1 MKTICS
7 ESIVTGNEALYAFS
21 STGSLCDDPTNCWL
35 QFKAP
40 EDTFRL
46 EVDGQNLFDLRK
58 SKNYLSNEYFLVPV
72 SEKLSSGHIRISA
85 TDTNQDIKF
94 PKHFCLKLGKH
105 EELRWFNSSSWFL
118 GTGVNLFSAYFLLI
132 ISFFLMFSFWLR
144 KSSLGLSLLAYSVVS
159 CVYLISFSEY
169 PRAFFDPVLATGGFH
184 FPLRLLQDL
193 CLVFVFYN
201 FYQKYDSLNIIKR
214 LSWIYAG
221 VIGVYALLLLVGVRD
236 YVYYSR
242 IIIIMAPLVAAPM
255 AIGTW
260 FAFKLKDPTER
271 KVLIPLSILLLCF
284 QLNDLLV
291 FWKLLD
297 SYFMVRI
304 YIPFIVGM
312 ALFLYFKRMHDEAIQ
327 AKTASERHKIF
338 KEFIH
343 DVKSPLAVLRIFLMG
358 QNEAG
363 ERQQVIQ
370 SALDRI
376 EGMVTQVDSPNK
388 EEIKQK
394 IPLVS
399 VLTEIVAQKNIEYP
413 SLKLK
418 LETTDEVFT
427 FANKSKLQ
435 RIFSNIINNAYEAYE
450 GKEKMLDIGF
460 ITGDEEVRI
469 RFTDRG
475 RGIPKAIYNRL
486 FTENV
491 STKENGTGIGLTS
504 AFQYITNLGGNLNVF
519 SKENAGTTIEI
530 KLNSVPGN
538 FYFNEK
544 TVGLETISKL
554 DMAPLDFVLIDD
566 DKYIRL
572 SWEYFA
578 KNAKKE
584 IRTFSSVDNFFEL
597 SGSINKT
604 CPIYLDLNMHGE
616 KSTKFIDQIYDL
628 GFTNIILATGED
640 LGEGT
645 LPNHVQGISGKLP
658 PLQ

>member
-1 MKTICS
+1 MNGS
-7 ESIVTGNEALYAFS
+7 EAQYLFS
-21 STGSLCDDPTNCWL
+21 SAGPLCNDTKNCWL

-40 EDTFRL
+40 EDSFRL
-46 EVDGQNLFDLRK
+46 EVDGQNVFDLR
-58 SKNYLSNEYFLVPV
+58 SPQNYLSNEYFLVPI
-72 SEKLSSGHIRISA
+72 SEELSTGQIKISA

-94 PKHFCLKLGKH
+94 PKQFCLKLGRH
-105 EELRWFNSSSWFL
+105 EELRWINSSSWFL
-118 GTGVNLFSAYFLLI
+118 RTGVNLYSAYFLLL
-132 ISFFLMFSFWLR
+132 ISFFLAFSLWLR
-144 KSSLGLSLLAYSVVS
+144 KSALGLSLLAYSVVS

-169 PRAFFDPVLATGGFH
+169 PRAVLDPVLATGGFH

-201 FYQKYDSLNIIKR
+201 FYQKYDSFNIIKR
-214 LSWIYAG
+214 LSWVYAG
-221 VIGVYALLLLVGVRD
+221 VIGIYALLLLVGVRD
-236 YVYYSR
+236 YVYYAR

-255 AIGTW
+255 SIGTW

-271 KVLIPLSILLLCF
+271 KVLIPLSIHLLCF
-284 QLNDLLV
+284 QLNDLFV
-291 FWKLLD
+291 FWKLID
-297 SYFMVRI
+297 SYFMIRI

-312 ALFLYFKRMHDEAIQ
+312 TLFLYLKRMHDEAIQ
-327 AKTASERHKIF
+327 ARTASERQKIF

-343 DVKSPLAVLRIFLMG
+343 DVKSPLAVLRIFLMD

-394 IPLVS
+394 IPLVLILS
-399 VLTEIVAQKNIEYP
+399 EIVAQKKIEYP
-413 SLKLK
+413 TLNFK
-418 LETTDEVFT
+418 LESTEEVFT
-427 FANKSKLQ
+427 YADKSKLQ

-450 GKEKMLDIGF
+450 GKEKILDIGF
-460 ITGDEEVRI
+460 LKGDEEVRL
-469 RFTDRG
+469 RFTDKG

-491 STKENGTGIGLTS
+491 STKENGSGIGLTS
-504 AFQYITNLGGNLNVF
+504 AFQYITSLGGNLNVI
-519 SKENAGTTIEI
+519 SKEHSGTTIEI

-538 FYFNEK
+538 FQFNEK
-544 TVGLETISKL
+544 IDRIESTSKVDL
-554 DMAPLDFVLIDD
+554 TPLDFVLIDD

-584 IRTFSSVDNFFEL
+584 IRTFSSVDKFFEL
-597 SGSINKT
+597 SESINKT
-604 CPIYLDLNMHGE
+604 CPIYLDLNLHGE
-616 KSTKFIDQIYDL
+616 KSTKYIDQIYDL
-628 GFTNIILATGED
+628 GFTNIILATGEN
-640 LGEGT
+640 LGEGS

>member
-1 MKTICS
+1 MMCAD
-7 ESIVTGNEALYAFS
+7 SIVNGRVAQYTFTAPMSPCN
-21 STGSLCDDPTNCWL
+21 DPANCWI

-40 EDTFRL
+40 EDTFQL
-46 EVDGQNLFDLRK
+46 EVDGQTVFDLRNPQ
-58 SKNYLSNEYFLVPV
+58 NYVSNEYFLIPV
-72 SEKLSSGHIRISA
+72 SESIGSGSVRISA
-85 TDTNQDIKF
+85 KDTNQDIKF
-94 PKHFCLKLGKH
+94 PKSFCIKFGKH
-105 EELRWFNSSSWFL
+105 EELRWANSGHWFL
-118 GTGVNLFSAYFLLI
+118 GTGVNLYSAYFLLL
-132 ISFFLMFSFWLR
+132 ISFFLSFSFWLR
-144 KSSLGLSLLAYSVVS
+144 KSALGLSLLAYSLVS
-159 CVYLISFSEY
+159 CIYLVSFSEY
-169 PRAFFDPVLATGGFH
+169 PRALIDPVLATGGFH

-214 LSWIYAG
+214 LSWIYAA
-221 VIGVYALLLLVGVRD
+221 VIGIYALLLLIGVRD
-236 YVYYSR
+236 YVYYAR

-271 KVLIPLSILLLCF
+271 KILIPLSVLLLCF

-291 FWKLLD
+291 FWKLID

-312 ALFLYFKRMHDEAIQ
+312 ALFLYFKRMHDDAIQ
-327 AKTASERHKIF
+327 AKAASERQKIF

-358 QNEAG
+358 QGEAVG

-376 EGMVTQVDSPNK
+376 EGMVTHIDSPYK

-394 IPLVS
+394 IPLVT
-399 VLTEIVAQKNIEYP
+399 VLNEVVKQKKIEYP
-413 SLKLK
+413 GLNVKF
-418 LETTDEVFT
+418 EAAEEVFT
-427 FANKSKLQ
+427 FADKSKLQ
-435 RIFSNIINNAYEAYE
+435 RIFSNIINNAYEAY
-450 GKEKMLDIGF
+450 GDKEKLLEIGF
-460 ITGDEEVRI
+460 LMGDEEIRI

-475 RGIPKAIYNRL
+475 RGIPKEIYKKL
-486 FTENV
+486 LTENV

-504 AFQYITNLGGNLNVF
+504 AYQYITTLGGNLNVI
-519 SKENAGTTIEI
+519 SKESVGTTIEI

-538 FYFNEK
+538 FQFHEK
-544 TVGLETISKL
+544 AAGFETISKA
-554 DMAPLDFVLIDD
+554 DFAPLDFVLIDD

-578 KNAKKE
+578 KNARKE
-584 IRTFSSVDNFFEL
+584 IRTFSSIDNFL
-597 SGSINKT
+597 QLAGRINKA
-604 CPIYLDLNMHGE
+604 CPIYLDLNMYGE
-616 KSTKFIDQIYDL
+616 KSTKYIDQIYGL
-628 GFTNIILATGED
+628 GFTNIILATGEEP
-640 LGEGT
+640 GEGS
-645 LPNHVQGISGKLP
+645 LPNHVIAISGKLP

>member
-1 MKTICS
+1 M
-7 ESIVTGNEALYAFS
+7 V
-21 STGSLCDDPTNCWL
+21 
-35 QFKAP
+35 
-40 EDTFRL
+40 
-46 EVDGQNLFDLRK
+46 
-58 SKNYLSNEYFLVPV
+58 
-72 SEKLSSGHIRISA
+72 
-85 TDTNQDIKF
+85 
-94 PKHFCLKLGKH
+94 
-105 EELRWFNSSSWFL
+105 
-118 GTGVNLFSAYFLLI
+118 
-132 ISFFLMFSFWLR
+132 
-144 KSSLGLSLLAYSVVS
+144 YSVVS
-159 CVYLISFSEY
+159 CVYLVSFSEY
-169 PRAFFDPVLATGGFH
+169 PRAVLDPVLATGGFH

-214 LSWIYAG
+214 ISCLYAG

-236 YVYYSR
+236 YVYYAR
-242 IIIIMAPLVAAPM
+242 IILIMAPLVAAPM

-260 FAFKLKDPTER
+260 FAFKLKDSTER

-291 FWKLLD
+291 FWKLID

-312 ALFLYFKRMHDEAIQ
+312 ALFLYFKRMHDEALQ
-327 AKTASERHKIF
+327 AKTASERQKIF
-338 KEFIH
+338 KEFPH

-358 QNEAG
+358 QNETS

-399 VLTEIVAQKNIEYP
+399 VLSEIVAQKKIEYP
-413 SLKLK
+413 DLKLK
-418 LETTDEVFT
+418 LETTEEVFT
-427 FANKSKLQ
+427 FADKSKLQ

-450 GKEKMLDIGF
+450 GKEKILDIGF
-460 ITGDEEVRI
+460 LIGDEEVRV

-475 RGIPKAIYNRL
+475 IGIPKAIYNRL

-491 STKENGTGIGLTS
+491 STKENGRGIGLTS
-504 AFQYITNLGGNLNVF
+504 AYQYITSLGGNLTAISKVNV
-519 SKENAGTTIEI
+519 GTTIEI

-538 FYFNEK
+538 FHFNEK
-544 TVGLETISKL
+544 AVETEMIL
-554 DMAPLDFVLIDD
+554 NVDLAPLDFVLIDD

-578 KNAKKE
+578 KNAKKQ
-584 IRTFSSVDNFFEL
+584 IRTFSSVDSFFEH
-597 SGSINKT
+597 SGSINKA
-604 CPIYLDLNMHGE
+604 CPIYLDLNMHGV
-616 KSTKFIDQIYDL
+616 KSTKYIDQIYDL
-628 GFTNIILATGED
+628 GFTNIILATGEE
-640 LGEGT
+640 LGEGA
-645 LPNHVQGISGKLP
+645 LPDHVRGISGKLP